1 MYISKTKNN
10 ITVINKTDYDSED
23 IVGDVCI
30 LNFSFVNESEIGYY
44 TKAPLDRL
52 P

>member
-10 ITVINKTDYDSED
+10 ITVINKTNYDSPPFED

-44 TKAPLDRL
+44 TKAH
-52 P
+52 